1 MLENLTTI
9 WSKRVILNSLVVTNF
24 DIKFSGHSLQ
34 TFIIILKLGNNIQ
47 KKSNDYYDPISIMN
61 APLLHRVVRS
71 SFFNKSFLLI
81 IGRYP
86 PSAPPQLPPLNK
98 RRREH
103 EIFFFVCKS
112 FFPRNKLSV
121 KYVINA
127 IFKAFSYP
135 SQDFFYRK

>member
-1 MLENLTTI
+1 MLENLTTL

-34 TFIIILKLGNNIQ
+34 TFIIILKKAITFK

-61 APLLHRVVRS
+61 APFTPQSCEIIMR
-71 SFFNKSFLLI
+71 FFNKSFALI

-103 EIFFFVCKS
+103 ENLLFFGSNLYFQEI
-112 FFPRNKLSV
+112 L
-121 KYVINA
+121 
-127 IFKAFSYP
+127 
-135 SQDFFYRK
+135 